1 MPTPDQGWSWWWRYV
16 LMTNIGWFPGLFT
29 GAFVDPLSLLTLPR
43 DPIAT
48 PLSLTP
54 MHLQVG

>member
-29 GAFVDPLSLLTLPR
+29 GAFVEPLKLLTLK
-43 DPIAT
+43 
-48 PLSLTP
+48 
-54 MHLQVG
+54 